1 MQKMKKI
8 LITFLLTIFY
18 ISFTDAQVVVQ
29 ADSNIHNI
37 MEQHIALNDKMDGKM
52 IGFCVQICFESG
64 NNSREKAEK
73 TRMMFLSKYP
83 QVSAYVTF
91 KEPNFRVRVGD
102 FRTRTEARGFR
113 EKIMFD
119 FPSSFVI
126 KDEIHYP
133 KHETKE

>member
-1 MQKMKKI
+1 MKKI
-8 LITFLLTIFY
+8 FITFLLSIFY
-18 ISFTDAQVVVQ
+18 TYNISAQVVVH
-29 ADSNIHNI
+29 ADTNIHNI
-37 MEQHIALNDKMDGKM
+37 LEQHIALNDKMEGKM

-83 QVSAYVTF
+83 QVSAHVSF

-102 FRTRTEARGFR
+102 FRTRSEARGFR